1 MEKGDADRLE
11 IVTLRDAVGNKKL
24 NDLAYQYDLLLLS
37 IVEHQSTWSE
47 NMPLR
52 ELAYLGRT
60 YEMNRDEAIQNAVH
74 SCEFLFSSLFASG
87 GRRKG
92 LLR

>member
-1 MEKGDADRLE
+1 MEKGDAGRLE

-52 ELAYLGRT
+52 ELAYL
-60 YEMNRDEAIQNAVH
+60 EMCIRDR
-74 SCEFLFSSLFASG
+74 FSTESVDTFAFSISNVAT
-87 GRRKG
+87 
-92 LLR
+92 LLPT

>member
-1 MEKGDADRLE
+1 
-11 IVTLRDAVGNKKL
+11 
-24 NDLAYQYDLLLLS
+24 
-37 IVEHQSTWSE
+37 
-47 NMPLR
+47 MPLR